1 MSRNSLKNR
10 VDATLVVYILDNIFK
25 NIVNMKFDNNYLR
38 CLSDMARKN
47 PRMRQHYD
55 LRDSED
61 DKCMRM
67 LNAIEPETVIPIHRH
82 TMTSEDV
89 VVLRGKAEEVL
100 YDDNGNEVDRILMI
114 PSSECMGCHVPKG
127 QYHTCLSLESGTV
140 IIEFK
145 NTQYDPEKSEEFFNK

>member
-1 MSRNSLKNR
+1 
-10 VDATLVVYILDNIFK
+10 
-25 NIVNMKFDNNYLR
+25 
-38 CLSDMARKN
+38 MARKN

-61 DKCMRM
+61 DTCMRM

-114 PSSECMGCHVPKG
+114 PSSKCMGCHVPKG

-145 NTQYDPEKSEEFFNK
+145 NTKYDPEKSEEFFNK